1 MEPLKPRD
9 KVTQHMTRDGLTLDN
24 QTTGESV
31 NVSSREAE
39 QEYTAQPEGAAEKI
53 LERADE
59 LHDRHKA
66 KKAAKDAGETVA
78 QATGPVSRLQFTAEE
93 RASPE
98 LAPYIKKAE
107 KRADQLE
114 AAKEAL
120 PKKRVVTK
128 ETVYDEAKGKAKS
141 RLYFDKVEKSPP
153 QLKPNPASRP
163 IQEAG
168 LYLHGKIHEVEH
180 ENVGVEGGHKGEE
193 LAERQ
198 AGRMIRSGVHRHKL
212 KPYRAAA
219 KAERKSI
226 AANAEF
232 AYQKSLRDNPE
243 LAQATKNPVSRFW
256 QKQHIKREYAKAARA
271 AGQTAQGAASTAKT
285 TAAAAK
291 KAAEKSRQAASFA
304 ARHWKGALIVGGVG
318 LMLLLVMGGLQ
329 SCTAMFGST
338 GTGLAATSYLSED
351 SDMLGA
357 EAAYAALEADLQHEL
372 DNYESLHPGYDEYR
386 FDLDEIKHD
395 PYVLTSI
402 LSALHNGVFTLGEVQ
417 GDLAMLF
424 EKQYI
429 LTQTIETETRYRTET
444 RTDSEGNTYTVEV
457 PYTYYICNVKLE
469 NFDLSHLP
477 IYILTE
483 EQMGFYAAYMQ
494 TLGNR
499 PDLFP
504 NGSYPHAS
512 TPKEPTYYE
521 IPPEALKDEAFAAM
535 IAEAEKYVDYE
546 APAQPNFSIY
556 QVPPGPEGRDFR
568 YRSYEELQAD
578 GLSVDRKNYQLIYSA
593 PLDKDI
599 TLDEIYR
606 RFNMEHPADYKGH
619 SLSMGDIVVFR
630 QDGKQTAYY
639 VDEGADYRQVPEF
652 FAQPEKQLT
661 PDECMTGEQIQ
672 TPRGRFYLTD
682 RSREQMEAA
691 GYGFH
696 HQSEDGRYLIM
707 ANGTRAFAIPAQPES
722 HIKTAEM
729 STEQN
734 YNMIDGMMNNAP
746 SMEELEARAKAGE
759 KISLLD
765 VAEATKAEAKKP
777 KQTQKTTQKQKK
789 PSIRAQLAAAKEE
802 QKKKPPAREK
812 SKEMEV

>member
-107 KRADQLE
+107 KRADKLE
-114 AAKEAL
+114 VAKEAL

-243 LAQATKNPVSRFW
+243 LAQAAKNPVSRFW

-357 EAAYAALEADLQHEL
+357 EAAYGALEADLQHEL